1 MEDARYVLNDEVLE
15 GVMRGEVVADDVDD
29 VGEGMCEVVLPSAT
43 LHATMFGIGGR
54 KRSWRRVRD
63 FEFV

>member
-1 MEDARYVLNDEVLE
+1 
-15 GVMRGEVVADDVDD
+15 MRGEVVADDVDD

-54 KRSWRRVRD
+54 RRSWRRVRD